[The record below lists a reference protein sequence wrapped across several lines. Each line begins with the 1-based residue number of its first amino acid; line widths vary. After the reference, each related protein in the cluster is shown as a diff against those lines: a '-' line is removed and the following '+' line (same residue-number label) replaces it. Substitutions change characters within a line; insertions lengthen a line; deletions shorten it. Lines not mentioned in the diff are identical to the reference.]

1 MYQIGYSFSAKLA
14 HSGLWRQG
22 CIACISQRGTGRRQ
36 RNFKQQFAFISHCED
51 YPPGSCL
58 ACTSGG
64 VAWTNLWFH
73 RFRFVSRAL
82 HREMTHRTLVA
93 PGNMF
98 DPFGPW
104 CIAWWTP
111 RNPLRGLWCCCCW
124 WCASWETEH
133 DKQLWIS
140 RFWYCNRKPT
150 LHDLLAC
157 SPHHSWAPGMYLGSC
172 LQMHASIICENLAT
186 ISMTM
191 MKQIQEDTLE
201 RFLYPVKNQFKLF
214 WDKICLSLEF
224 IFIISSLCPGL
235 IVHLLTLRHPCK
247 HFFVLSRMALIGAKL
262 WTPCSLL
269 VGSGLDCSICI
280 LHSLVPWL

>member
-1 MYQIGYSFSAKLA
+1 MYQIGYSFCAKLA
-14 HSGLWRQG
+14 HSGLWRQS

-36 RNFKQQFAFISHCED
+36 RNFKQQLAFISHCED

-64 VAWTNLWFH
+64 VAWKKLWFH

-82 HREMTHRTLVA
+82 HCEMTHRTLVA

-133 DKQLWIS
+133 DKQINNCEFQGFDIVTENQHCTTCWPAVLTILGRQVCIWALVYRCMPRLFEGIWRQSRWQWWNKSKKTLWNGFCILS
-140 RFWYCNRKPT
+140 R
-150 LHDLLAC
+150 
-157 SPHHSWAPGMYLGSC
+157 
-172 LQMHASIICENLAT
+172 
-186 ISMTM
+186 
-191 MKQIQEDTLE
+191 
-201 RFLYPVKNQFKLF
+201 
-214 WDKICLSLEF
+214 
-224 IFIISSLCPGL
+224 ISSSCFE
-235 IVHLLTLRHPCK
+235 K
-247 HFFVLSRMALIGAKL
+247 FVCRLNLFSSFHRFALD
-262 WTPCSLL
+262 SLFT
-269 VGSGLDCSICI
+269 S
-280 LHSLVPWL
+280 